1 MGSGRAGL
9 HTNITPTLLSAL
21 QGERGE
27 KGERGEQVSC
37 EGFRRWDD
45 LEAVLA
51 QPPVSFFSTGQRWP
65 SWNPWTPRPPWPQG
79 DHLALR

>member
-1 MGSGRAGL
+1 M
-9 HTNITPTLLSAL
+9 
-21 QGERGE
+21 
-27 KGERGEQVSC
+27 
-37 EGFRRWDD
+37 RWDD

-79 DHLALR
+79 DHPSPALGLRLAVTRKPPLVKAPETPRGLRPHNPLGSWDLG